1 LEDFKGKSSEML
13 KSGFT
18 ISKSIFI
25 LFLNF
30 LFGFLVYVSLKILLH
45 YYGDYLPLVK
55 KYFSLYLELFTN
67 SIMIIFLI
75 WFPIRKLGIDIKTHI
90 YNLKKDFYEN
100 IWLILLTSSGYI
112 AFVLFM
118 SYLSFPSYG
127 LSVFKT
133 DLFFLKLKSLMSNDP
148 YLIVLFYINI
158 VLITPIKEEIII
170 RRFIYVSLRGKFGFI
185 ISTCVIRFL
194 FSIMHGD
201 IIKAFLYSVAA
212 SYIYEKH
219 SKLTINI
226 MIHSLINLSL
236 ISSLLFF
243 E

>member
-1 LEDFKGKSSEML
+1 MSKITFS
-13 KSGFT
+13 

-30 LFGFLVYVSLKILLH
+30 LFGFLVYTGLKILLH
-45 YYGDYLPLVK
+45 YYGDYFPLIK

-67 SIMIIFLI
+67 LIMIIFLV
-75 WFPIRKLGIDIKTHI
+75 WLSVRKLGIDIKTHI
-90 YNLKKDFYEN
+90 HNLKKDFYEN

-118 SYLSFPSYG
+118 GYLSFPSYG
-127 LSVFKT
+127 LDVFKT
-133 DLFFLKLKSLMSNDP
+133 DLVFLKLKSFISNNP

-158 VLITPIKEEIII
+158 VLITPIKEEVII
-170 RRFIYVSLRGKFGFI
+170 RRFIYISLRNKFGFI
-185 ISTCVIRFL
+185 ISTFISSLL
-194 FSIMHGD
+194 FSIMHAD

-219 SKLTINI
+219 SKLNINI
-226 MIHSLINLSL
+226 MIHSIINLFV
-236 ISSLLFF
+236 ISSLFF
-243 E
+243 L